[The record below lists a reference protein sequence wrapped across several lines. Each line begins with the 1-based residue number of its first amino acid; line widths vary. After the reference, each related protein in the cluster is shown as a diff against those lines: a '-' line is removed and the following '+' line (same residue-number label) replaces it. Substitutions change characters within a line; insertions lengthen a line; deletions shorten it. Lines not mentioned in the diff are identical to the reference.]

1 MLLLVTERFI
11 GEFIPSHTYNFYYFN
26 NLRRKFERPVLFFL
40 TIRNAALHVTCS
52 SLGSLAGDCVTWQAG
67 EALIGLRIRCRW
79 NPPLHAGHGDVLHGS
94 LRRTSVTS
102 LGRQITPRQTEPTHP
117 LTRSRSNFLE
127 REYSRTKNK
136 RRRRRRRKRRRRRI
150 RSVWKQRTMSKE
162 YYNMMNKL
170 APVFFC
176 LLFIVQITACLS
188 LCMMR
193 NIIQR
198 KAPAVLW
205 VSLLCVHDKKKTI
218 YTAPNFCELS
228 LTFVS
233 LYEIERKKRRMYLIV
248 SLCHFRFYLMPNS
261 ESNHSIRH
269 RLFGHLMVCSHSLCL
284 PL

>member
-1 MLLLVTERFI
+1 MRR
-11 GEFIPSHTYNFYYFN
+11 N
-26 NLRRKFERPVLFFL
+26 N
-40 TIRNAALHVTCS
+40 
-52 SLGSLAGDCVTWQAG
+52 AG
-67 EALIGLRIRCRW
+67 RIRCES
-79 NPPLHAGHGDVLHGS
+79 NPPLQAGHVDVLHGS

-136 RRRRRRRKRRRRRI
+136 RRRRRRW
-150 RSVWKQRTMSKE
+150 SVWKQKTMSKE
-162 YYNMMNKL
+162 YYNMMKKL

-176 LLFIVQITACLS
+176 VLFIVQITACLS

-218 YTAPNFCELS
+218 YTAPNFCKLS

-233 LYEIERKKRRMYLIV
+233 LYEIERKGRMYLKV

-269 RLFGHLMVCSHSLCL
+269 RFFGRLLVYSHSLL
-284 PL
+284 TL